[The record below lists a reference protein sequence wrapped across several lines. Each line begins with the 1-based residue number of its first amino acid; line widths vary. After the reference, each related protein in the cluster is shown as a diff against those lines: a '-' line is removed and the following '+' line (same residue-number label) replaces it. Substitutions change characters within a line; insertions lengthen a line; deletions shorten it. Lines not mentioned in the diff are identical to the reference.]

1 MKGKD
6 IIVLQKIVKYC
17 NEIEETCQHF
27 DATLEEFSTN
37 FIFRN
42 ACSMCILQIGELCK
56 VISEELRTEAV
67 GVPWKS
73 WCGIRDIFAHQYSN
87 MDYEIAWGTI
97 ETDVPYLKMKCES
110 LLK

>member
-17 NEIEETCQHF
+17 N
-27 DATLEEFSTN
+27 
-37 FIFRN
+37 
-42 ACSMCILQIGELCK
+42 
-56 VISEELRTEAV
+56 
-67 GVPWKS
+67 
-73 WCGIRDIFAHQYSN
+73 
-87 MDYEIAWGTI
+87 EIAWGTI